1 MLEQITFINHINEKM
16 EWGKNGIYVNHN
28 DLHDYSWG
36 FTSDNSKISSFSMRV
51 VTKTIPI
58 IICCSS
64 QEKGLLLKNR
74 LLEYADKDVLAM
86 QHGKIIIGGYYL
98 KCYITGSKKSKYLIN
113 KGYLETTL
121 TVTTDY
127 PHWVKEG
134 KTSFRVNGATVAEGT
149 GQDPAGNRRNF
160 DYNADFPYD
169 YMSGMKGKTLNN
181 TGFVETNF
189 RLIIY
194 GAAVNPAIY
203 IAGHCYQVNCSIDEG
218 EYLTIDS
225 LAKTIRLTKQNGT
238 TENYFNYRNR
248 DSYIFQKIPAGDNK
262 VAWNNTFGFDAI
274 LLDERS
280 EPKWI

>member
-16 EWGKNGIYVNHN
+16 EWGKNGIYVNYN
-28 DLHDYSWG
+28 DLRDYSWN
-36 FTSDNSKISSFSMRV
+36 FTSDNNQISSFNMGI
-51 VTKTIPI
+51 VTKSVPI

-64 QEKGLLLKNR
+64 EEEGLLLKNR
-74 LLEYADKDVLAM
+74 LLEYADKDVLAL
-86 QHGKIIIGGYYL
+86 QHGKIIIDDYYL
-98 KCYITGSKKSKYLIN
+98 RCYVTGSKKSKYLVN

-121 TVTTDY
+121 TIATDY

-134 KTSFRVNGATVAEGT
+134 KTSFRANGTVIADGA
-149 GQDPAGNRRNF
+149 GQAPVGSKRNL
-160 DYNADFPYD
+160 DYNVDFPYD

-181 TGFVETNF
+181 SGFVGTNF

-194 GAAVNPAIY
+194 GAVINPTIY
-203 IAGHCYQVNCSIDEG
+203 IAGHCYQVNCSVGEG

-225 LAKTIRLTKQNGT
+225 LAKTIRLSKKGGE
-238 TENYFNYRNR
+238 TENCFNYRNR
-248 DSYIFQKIPAGDNK
+248 NSYIFQKVPPGDNA
-262 VAWNNTFGFDAI
+262 VTWDNTFGFDVI